1 MSGKTIWEPRT
12 KFKETLHRLTKEWGS
27 KKEVA
32 AKAGV
37 AESSLGT
44 WSKLSTPT
52 LPNVEQAYF
61 IAQALDQNLL
71 DMLAGQIRPTANRL
85 ASDEERLLHT
95 YRRLLDSQKRFL
107 LSALE
112 TAAAAAGITQTP
124 ADTDKQE
131 QAG

>member
-1 MSGKTIWEPRT
+1 MPKKQVWKPRT
-12 KFKETLHRLTKEWGS
+12 RFKESLHRLTRGWGVQ
-27 KKEVA
+27 KEVA
-32 AKAGV
+32 GKAEV
-37 AESSLGT
+37 ATSSLSAWADT
-44 WSKLSTPT
+44 ESVN

-95 YRRLLDSQKRFL
+95 YRRLPDSQKRFL

-112 TAAAAAGITQTP
+112 TAAAAAGITPAP
-124 ADTDKQE
+124 ADSDKHE